1 MTKETLLDI
10 LKSVGFVIIVCLFA
24 YTLTIIT
31 NKTENK
37 DSLPVENIHKID
49 SVVAVNDSIKIVV
62 KQLDSIKDAK
72 VIEVKSLNNDS
83 TLLLFYELLSK

>member
-1 MTKETLLDI
+1 MTKDTLLDI
-10 LKSVGFVIIVCLFA
+10 LKSAGFVIIVCLFA
-24 YTLTIIT
+24 YSLTIIT
-31 NKTENK
+31 NKTKNK

-72 VIEVKSLNNDS
+72 VIEVKNLNNDS